1 MPAKSGQL
9 YFAESGMARESTH
22 AVAGMRSQLGGQVV
36 GSACATRLAEQAEGG
51 RHRGH
56 TDGR

>member
-1 MPAKSGQL
+1 MSAKSGQL
-9 YFAESGMARESTH
+9 YFGESGIATGSTH

-36 GSACATRLAEQAEGG
+36 GSACATRLAEQAEDG